1 MSSVGR
7 RVQEDELFPRR
18 WTWWR
23 VKAESRR
30 HVFVAAG
37 FVYEPPLHS
46 SLGPCAL
53 LAPDTVPDSLSL
65 ALSDTYT
72 LLQISFQASR
82 RSVSQPVSSGLGVL
96 LMSGAQSELGRLR
109 PTYQDGDG
117 DGDGNPIGGTQRRQR
132 LAGQI
137 ISRPYSLT
145 PKGPGLIAD
154 SPAVPSCGC

>member
-7 RVQEDELFPRR
+7 RVQEDEVFTRR

-23 VKAESRR
+23 VTAESRR

-46 SLGPCAL
+46 SPGPCAL

-72 LLQISFQASR
+72 LLQISFQAG
-82 RSVSQPVSSGLGVL
+82 SQPASQQWSGSPIDERSSKRTRASASNI
-96 LMSGAQSELGRLR
+96 SGWRW
-109 PTYQDGDG
+109 D
-117 DGDGNPIGGTQRRQR
+117 PIGGTQRRQR

-145 PKGPGLIAD
+145 PSQGPGLIAD
-154 SPAVPSCGC
+154 SPVVPSCCC

>member
-7 RVQEDELFPRR
+7 RVQEDEVFPWR

-23 VKAESRR
+23 VTAESRR

-72 LLQISFQASR
+72 LLQISFQAGR

-117 DGDGNPIGGTQRRQR
+117 DGDGIPLEGLSGGS
-132 LAGQI
+132 G
-137 ISRPYSLT
+137 SRGKLLVART
-145 PKGPGLIAD
+145 P
-154 SPAVPSCGC
+154 SPPRARV

>member
-1 MSSVGR
+1 M
-7 RVQEDELFPRR
+7 FTRR

-23 VKAESRR
+23 VTAESRR
-30 HVFVAAG
+30 HVFIAAG

-46 SLGPCAL
+46 SPGPCAL

-72 LLQISFQASR
+72 LLQISFQAGR
-82 RSVSQPVSSGLGVL
+82 RSVSQPVNSGLGVL
-96 LMSGAQSELGRLR
+96 LMSGAQSELR

-117 DGDGNPIGGTQRRQR
+117 IPLEGRSGGSGSR
-132 LAGQI
+132 GKI

-145 PKGPGLIAD
+145 PPGPRSDCRFPSRPVLRLLMYRCSTDTVLI
-154 SPAVPSCGC
+154 

>member
-7 RVQEDELFPRR
+7 RVQEDEVFPRR

-23 VKAESRR
+23 VTAESRR

-96 LMSGAQSELGRLR
+96 LMSGAQSELGVCVQHIRMEMEMEMGIPLEGR
-109 PTYQDGDG
+109 SG
-117 DGDGNPIGGTQRRQR
+117 
-132 LAGQI
+132 
-137 ISRPYSLT
+137 SRGKLLVART
-145 PKGPGLIAD
+145 P
-154 SPAVPSCGC
+154 SPPRARV